1 VTGPEQPRVGADR
14 PQDSAYDPEQVVVRD
29 KRRIDPDTGQT
40 RPGEPSPAADAAG
53 EAPAAQPQDAQPQ
66 GVRPEDVQPQDDQ
79 PQDDQPQDDRAQDE
93 PGDRVAELTGDLQRL
108 SAEYANYRKR
118 VERDRLAVVEAASAS
133 LLAQLLPLLDDVDRA
148 RQHGDLTGGFKGVGE
163 ALEALT
169 ERLGLER
176 YGVAGEPFDPQVHE
190 AVMQA
195 EPDASSDVPVCA
207 AVFAPGFRVHGRV
220 LRAAQVSVAEA
231 GAAAPAGGQE

>member
-1 VTGPEQPRVGADR
+1 MTARDDLPGAQRRPEPD
-14 PQDSAYDPEQVVVRD
+14 DDPEQVVVRD
-29 KRRIDPDTGQT
+29 KRRLDPQTGQI
-40 RPGEPSPAADAAG
+40 RPEAAPAA
-53 EAPAAQPQDAQPQ
+53 EAPAAAQEPVPAAGEPQ
-66 GVRPEDVQPQDDQ
+66 E
-79 PQDDQPQDDRAQDE
+79 DDR
-93 PGDRVAELTGDLQRL
+93 VTELTQDLQRVQ
-108 SAEYANYRKR
+108 AEYANYRKR
-118 VERDRLAVVEAASAS
+118 VDRDRLAVAEAASAS

-163 ALEALT
+163 ALEQLT

-176 YGVAGEPFDPQVHE
+176 YGAPGEPFDPNVHE

-195 EPDASSDVPVCA
+195 EPDPSSDVPVCA

-231 GAAAPAGGQE
+231 AAPAEAPAPAVGGQE

>member
-1 VTGPEQPRVGADR
+1 MSGPEQPLAGSDR
-14 PQDSAYDPEQVVVRD
+14 PQDSAYDPEQVVFRD

-40 RPGEPSPAADAAG
+40 RTEAPASPAADAVAG
-53 EAPAAQPQDAQPQ
+53 EGPDADAQP
-66 GVRPEDVQPQDDQ
+66 DDQ
-79 PQDDQPQDDRAQDE
+79 PDGERGT
-93 PGDRVAELTGDLQRL
+93 GDRDAELTADLQRV

-118 VERDRLAVVEAASAS
+118 VERDRLAVVETASAS
-133 LLAQLLPLLDDVDRA
+133 LLAQLLPLLDDVERA

-176 YGVAGEPFDPQVHE
+176 YGAPGEPFDPQVHE

-195 EPDASSDVPVCA
+195 EPDPSSDVPVCA
-207 AVFAPGFRVHGRV
+207 AVFAPGFRVRGRV
-220 LRAAQVSVAEA
+220 LRAAQVSGAEA
-231 GAAAPAGGQE
+231 AAAAPVGGRE